1 MVRKVV
7 KRVVER
13 FRRPRFSGDLPRG
26 GGVQDGIRDVLLIER
41 RIRAKGVKRMAKIA
55 APLSFGAFALS
66 TFISN
71 PSFREGLARVVAVS
85 LGLTG
90 YGAVLPYSF
99 GSSFVRKATQ
109 EVGKRLGQESM
120 HNTELKAF
128 LGKYKYV
135 YVDRKGRIAGTN
147 MPRLIPG
154 VGRIR
159 LQSNKIL
166 AGAY

>member
-7 KRVVER
+7 KRMVDR
-13 FRRPRFSGDLPRG
+13 FRRPRFSG
-26 GGVQDGIRDVLLIER
+26 
-41 RIRAKGVKRMAKIA
+41 
-55 APLSFGAFALS
+55 PLSFGVGVDRETYDALLEQKRRTGGVEQMTKVAAS
-66 TFISN
+66 VGLGASNLVTFVSN
-71 PSFREGLARVVAVS
+71 PSFRERLARVVTIS
-85 LGLTG
+85 LSVMGS
-90 YGAVLPYSF
+90 GAGKVHSYHFP
-99 GSSFVRKATQ
+99 GIRQATL
-109 EVGKRLGQESM
+109 EVGKRLGDESL
-120 HNTELKAF
+120 HNIELRRF

-159 LQSNKIL
+159 LSSHKIL